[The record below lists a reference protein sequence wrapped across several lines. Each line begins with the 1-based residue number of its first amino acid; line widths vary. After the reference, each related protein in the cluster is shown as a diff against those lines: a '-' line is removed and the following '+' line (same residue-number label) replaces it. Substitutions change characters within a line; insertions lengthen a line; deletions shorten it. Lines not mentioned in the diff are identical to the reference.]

1 IRCVRPDLTTSLNR
15 RALRSS
21 ERSSCLSAGSSRL
34 VASSRAARCTA
45 LGNTSL
51 DDWPKFTWSLG
62 WALPPVSAEMTSLV
76 FMFDEVPEPV
86 WKTSIGN
93 WLSCSPATIAAPASA
108 ISCASA
114 ESRLPSS
121 ALTRAAVPLIRPSQ
135 WITESGTVSPEIGKL
150 STAFLVSP
158 PYSVFFF
165 TGGMAPKPTTA
176 RAPRRS
182 AQEGHQL
189 ARDPDG
195 VVVGDQ
201 VAGPGQHAQ
210 DRVGQQVER
219 LLGAAQRMV
228 AILVG
233 PQQQH
238 GQVQPRQQVQ
248 HLAARR
254 PRQLARQ
261 PRPRPREVR

>member
-1 IRCVRPDLTTSLNR
+1 MRWVRPDLTTSLNL

-21 ERSSCLSAGSSRL
+21 ERSSCLSAGSSWL
-34 VASSRAARCTA
+34 VASSSAARCTA
-45 LGNTSL
+45 LGKTSL

-62 WALPPVSAEMTSLV
+62 CALPSVRALMTSLV
-76 FMFDEVPEPV
+76 FMLDEVPEPV

-93 WLSCSPATIAAPASA
+93 WLSCSPAAIAAPASA

-114 ESRLPSS
+114 LSRLPSS

-135 WITESGTVSPEIGKL
+135 RMTETGTVSPEIGKL

-165 TGGMAPKPTTA
+165 TGGMTLQPTAA
-176 RAPRRS
+176 RREAS
-182 AQEGHQL
+182 SQEGHQL
-189 ARDPDG
+189 ARHPDG
-195 VVVGDQ
+195 IVVGDEIPR
-201 VAGPGQHAQ
+201 AREHAQ
-210 DRVGQQVER
+210 DAVGQQVQR
-219 LLGAAQRMV
+219 LLGTTQRMAAV
-228 AILVG
+228 LVG

-238 GQVQPRQQVQ
+238 GEVQARQEVE

-254 PRQLARQ
+254 ARQ
-261 PRPRPREVR
+261 C